1 MRAQD
6 NGGSA
11 KEPITFAKLAFALA
25 NDYTRIFIIS
35 PEDDSYEDYTA
46 SGPDKSLVKASSGDN
61 FFVDIH
67 HDVHEQVWYEDQ
79 ERFLQTFRKER
90 VMEAL
95 RDGKSFSLTY
105 RLVIDGEPRYYSL
118 KTIRSSDQSIIIGV
132 QDVDEQMRQKQKED
146 AERLTYSEVA
156 DSLSSLF
163 EVIYLVDTKTD
174 RFHEY
179 SASETFTDLGLCM
192 EGENFFERIQED
204 IQKVIHPDDVEK
216 LLYELERDRLLSN
229 LRHTG
234 MVTLNYRQN
243 LDNRIQ
249 HVRMIAFY
257 SKTDPS
263 HVLIGVRNI
272 DEQIRNEERIAKENR
287 MFGEIARA
295 LARRYEVIYRVNI
308 ETNEYTEY
316 SASSDYARLEI
327 GAKGV
332 DFFAETQENMKRDI
346 FPEDLPMMAMAMQ
359 KNYLLESL
367 RETGKNFLNYRLMI
381 GGRPQYV
388 TLFAVR
394 PKEDSKHINVA
405 VANVAAAKRM
415 ELDFE
420 AAIGSAM
427 DMANRDALT
436 GVKNKRAYAQT
447 EMTVDDQI
455 TSREIREFAVVV
467 CDINGLKEVNDT
479 KGHKAG
485 DDFICSACSM
495 ICETFKHSPVFRIG
509 GDEFVAY
516 LKGSDY
522 EHRSGILSMLKE
534 LQAAHRAEGKV
545 TIAVGMSEFLP
556 ESDLRMQDVFER
568 ADSAMYYN
576 KRLFKQEGA
585 R

>member
-1 MRAQD
+1 MSARE

-25 NDYTRIFIIS
+25 NDYLRIFIIS
-35 PEDDSYEDYTA
+35 PEDDSYEEYAAIGT
-46 SGPDKSLVKASSGDN
+46 DKELVKASSGDN
-61 FFVDIH
+61 FFVDVH
-67 HDVHEQVWYEDQ
+67 RDVREQVWHEDQ
-79 ERFLQTFRKER
+79 KYFLQTFQKER
-90 VMEAL
+90 MMKAL

-105 RLVIDGEPRYYSL
+105 RLVDNGEPRYYSL

-132 QDVDEQMRQKQKED
+132 QDVDEQMRQKQKDD
-146 AERLTYSEVA
+146 AEKLTYSEVA

-163 EVIYLVDTKTD
+163 EVIYLIDTKTD
-174 RFHEY
+174 HYREY
-179 SASETFTDLGLCM
+179 SASKTYTELGLCM
-192 EGENFFERIQED
+192 EGDSFFERMQED
-204 IQKVIHPDDVEK
+204 IRKIIHPDDVGM
-216 LLYELERDRLLSN
+216 LLRETERDRLLEN
-229 LRHTG
+229 LRQTG
-234 MVTLNYRQN
+234 TLTLTYRQS

-249 HVRMIAFY
+249 HVRMVAFQ
-257 SKTDPS
+257 SKVDPS
-263 HVLIGVRNI
+263 HILLGVRNI
-272 DEQIRNEERIAKENR
+272 DEQIRNEERITKENR
-287 MFGEIARA
+287 TFGEIARA
-295 LARRYEVIYRVNI
+295 LAQRYEVIYRVNV

-394 PKEDSKHINVA
+394 PKEDSKHIIVA
-405 VANVAAAKRM
+405 VANVDAAKRM

-455 TSREIREFAVVV
+455 TSHEIREFAVVV

-479 KGHKAG
+479 QGHKAG
-485 DDFICSACSM
+485 DDYICSACSM

-522 EHRSGILSMLKE
+522 EQRSKILSTLKA
-534 LQAAHRAEGKV
+534 LQTTRRAEGKV

-556 ESDLRMQDVFER
+556 GSDLRMQDVFER